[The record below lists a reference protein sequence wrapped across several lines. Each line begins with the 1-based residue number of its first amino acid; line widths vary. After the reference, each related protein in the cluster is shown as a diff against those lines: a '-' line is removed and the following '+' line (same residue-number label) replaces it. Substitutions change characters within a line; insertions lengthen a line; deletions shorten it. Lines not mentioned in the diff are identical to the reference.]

1 MMMEMVIVGTIS
13 YDDIET
19 PSEKA
24 SSVLGGS
31 ATHSGLASS
40 FHLRPPPGHPPR
52 IGVVSA
58 VGEDFS
64 TYHQMVLED
73 AGMNLAGVALRE
85 GETSTRSVRFTESM
99 GGSEITNNDMN
110 VLEEF
115 IPILPKAWAAPDV
128 LLCANSK
135 PSMQIEVLKQC
146 PDAKINALDTS
157 KIWIEKEF
165 EDLSRA
171 MRMVDVVVLEEEDAN
186 SISGE
191 KVLTQSISS
200 IISGEALHGGS
211 GAGRGPRSII
221 VKRGSSGILAYLPC
235 GTIALPSYPTEN
247 QIDPTG
253 RGDTFVGALFSS
265 LVGHDGSLN
274 DAEVMRKAM
283 VHATVTSSYCVE
295 GIGTKGIRTLGR
307 GKYHARADRY
317 RRIVGI

>member
-1 MMMEMVIVGTIS
+1 MEMVIAGTIS

-24 SSVLGGS
+24 SAVLGGS
-31 ATHSGLASS
+31 AIHSGLASS

-58 VGEDFS
+58 VGQDFS
-64 TYHQMVLED
+64 TYHQMILED
-73 AGMNLAGVALRE
+73 AGMNLAGVVLRE
-85 GETSTRSVRFTESM
+85 GETSRRSLRFAESM
-99 GGSEITNNDMN
+99 DRSEIINTELN
-110 VLEEF
+110 VLNQF
-115 IPILPKAWAAPDV
+115 SPILLKAWSGPDV
-128 LLCANSK
+128 LLCANSN
-135 PSMQIEVLKQC
+135 PSAQVKVLEQC
-146 PDAKINALDTS
+146 PDAKIIALDTS
-157 KIWIEKEF
+157 KIWIDEEF
-165 EDLSRA
+165 EWLSRA
-171 MRMVDVVVLEEEDAN
+171 MRMVDVVILDEEDAKA
-186 SISGE
+186 IAGE

-200 IISGEALHGGS
+200 ITSGEALHGGS
-211 GAGRGPRSII
+211 SAGPGPRSII

-247 QIDPTG
+247 PIDPTG
-253 RGDTFVGALFSS
+253 HGDTFAGALLSS
-265 LVGHDGSLN
+265 LVGHEVSLN

-295 GIGTKGIRTLGR
+295 GIGTKGIRSLGR

>member
-1 MMMEMVIVGTIS
+1 MMEMVIAGTIS

-24 SSVLGGS
+24 STVLGGS
-31 ATHSGLASS
+31 AIHSGLASS

-58 VGEDFS
+58 VGQDFS
-64 TYHQMVLED
+64 TYHQMILED
-73 AGMNLAGVALRE
+73 AGMNLAGVVLRE
-85 GETSTRSVRFTESM
+85 GETSRRSLRFAESM
-99 GGSEITNNDMN
+99 DRSEIINTELN
-110 VLEEF
+110 VLNQF
-115 IPILPKAWAAPDV
+115 SPILPKAWSGPDV
-128 LLCANSK
+128 LLCANSN
-135 PSMQIEVLKQC
+135 PSAQVKVLEQC
-146 PDAKINALDTS
+146 PDAKIIALDTS
-157 KIWIEKEF
+157 KIWIDEEF
-165 EDLSRA
+165 EWLSRA
-171 MRMVDVVVLEEEDAN
+171 MRMVDVVILDEEDAKA
-186 SISGE
+186 IAGE

-200 IISGEALHGGS
+200 ITSGEALHGGS
-211 GAGRGPRSII
+211 SAGPGPRSII

-247 QIDPTG
+247 PIDPTG
-253 RGDTFVGALFSS
+253 HGDTFAGALLSS
-265 LVGHDGSLN
+265 LVGHEVSLN

-295 GIGTKGIRTLGR
+295 GIGTKGIRSLGR